1 MEFFDDI
8 YCINLY
14 DRIDRYNSSKKLF
27 KKYNIPVKYYHTHKH
42 PKGGLHGCFESHIN
56 VINLAYNSGAKN
68 VLIFEDDIQD
78 CNQDVNRIK
87 INLKKAINFMKNKT
101 WDIFYLGT
109 FPYVMKKGTSLVYE
123 HSNIYEMVG
132 LCTHA
137 YVINHHIMKK
147 LKDLK
152 YSGTPY
158 DYLLRDNFRC
168 FSIYPSIFYQGNFSS
183 DISKYMDIHKII
195 RFDIVLLW
203 VKINEIYAYYIG
215 VPILNL
221 SLLLLL
227 LLFILMV
234 ICFICNKNYG
244 RRTIINI

>member
-1 MEFFDDI
+1 MEFFDAI

-27 KKYNIPVKYYHTHKH
+27 KKHNIPVKYYRTHKH
-42 PKGGLHGCFESHIN
+42 PEGGLHGCFESHIN

-78 CNQDVNRIK
+78 CNQNVNIIK

-109 FPYVMKKGTSLVYE
+109 FPYVMKKWTSHIYDYP
-123 HSNIYEMVG
+123 NIYEMTG

-147 LKDLK
+147 LKDLT

-183 DISKYMDIHKII
+183 DISNYIDIHKKVS
-195 RFDIVLLW
+195 FNTVLLW
-203 VKINEIYAYYIG
+203 VKINEAYAYYIG
-215 VPILNL
+215 VPIPI
-221 SLLLLL
+221 LLILFLI
-227 LLFILMV
+227 LFILMV
-234 ICFICNKNYG
+234 IYLKFNKKYWFKDY
-244 RRTIINI
+244 